1 MYLVSTILFEESSF
15 LPLTSLSS
23 SGKWRLFHILPHFL
37 NRDKWAA
44 RCCGRAIDLDRFWSL
59 LDLDGF
65 RSIFYSSVLILMG
78 IWTICKI
85 CIQTKQFWVDYIVL
99 SAEVYVCKILIIVIL
114 CQRFIFFLYPRFYQR
129 FQIAFCGIRSKTSE
143 VTCLSQTESEAS
155 SKHIE
160 RTTCF
165 SGPPHITMN
174 NLS

>member
-1 MYLVSTILFEESSF
+1 MYLASSILFEKSSF
-15 LPLTSLSS
+15 LLLTSLSS

-78 IWTICKI
+78 IWAICKI

-99 SAEVYVCKILIIVIL
+99 SVEVYAHKILIAHTLSEIYSLSISQIL
-114 CQRFIFFLYPRFYQR
+114 SDIPNCLLWHKKEDLRSDMFISDRIRGQLKTYWAHHMFF
-129 FQIAFCGIRSKTSE
+129 
-143 VTCLSQTESEAS
+143 
-155 SKHIE
+155 
-160 RTTCF
+160 RTTA
-165 SGPPHITMN
+165 HN
-174 NLS
+174 DK

>member
-1 MYLVSTILFEESSF
+1 MYLVSSILFGESSF

-65 RSIFYSSVLILMG
+65 CSIFYSSVLILMG
-78 IWTICKI
+78 SWAICEI

-99 SAEVYVCKILIIVIL
+99 SAEVYAYKILIAHTLSEIYSLSISQIL
-114 CQRFIFFLYPRFYQR
+114 SEIPNCLLWHKKEDLRSDMFISDRIRGQLKTYWAHHMFF
-129 FQIAFCGIRSKTSE
+129 
-143 VTCLSQTESEAS
+143 
-155 SKHIE
+155 
-160 RTTCF
+160 RTTA
-165 SGPPHITMN
+165 HN
-174 NLS
+174 DE